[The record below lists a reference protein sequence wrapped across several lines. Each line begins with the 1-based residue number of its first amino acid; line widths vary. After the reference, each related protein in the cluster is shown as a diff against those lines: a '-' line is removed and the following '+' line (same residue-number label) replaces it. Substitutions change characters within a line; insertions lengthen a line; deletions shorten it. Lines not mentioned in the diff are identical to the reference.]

1 MKCAVIIHIFYY
13 DIADELAEAV
23 KNICDVEKDI
33 FLTVSESIR
42 DRTDEIA
49 KKFPSARIN
58 IVKNVGYDIWPFL
71 FILNQLELDQY
82 DLIVKLHTKRNMP
95 EATFLKKTHI
105 PYSLWRRK
113 LLGFTDTKDAF
124 RMSLQI
130 LEKKNIG
137 VVLGSGCLL
146 NEQYDDS
153 KQLYSFIKK
162 LMNELLLSY
171 DSRFQFVAGCMFVGK
186 AFLFQYLQNR
196 FAEKDFREADR
207 LHKKEEL
214 PHVLE
219 RILGYIV
226 GTQGYDLVNHN
237 EKDVNYEACLANLK
251 YFLYRKKY
259 TSGHVITRVFGVPVF
274 IRKFHGI
281 MRK

>member
-1 MKCAVIIHIFYY
+1 MKCAVIVHIFYY

-42 DRTDEIA
+42 DKTDEIA
-49 KKFPSARIN
+49 KKFPGARIN

-95 EATFLKKTHI
+95 EATFLKKTHM
-105 PYSLWRRK
+105 PYSQWRKK
-113 LLGFTDTKDAF
+113 LLGFTDTKEAF
-124 RMSLQI
+124 RMSLRI

-137 VVLGSGCLL
+137 MVSGVGCLL

-153 KQLYSFIKK
+153 KQLYSFIKE

-186 AFLFQYLQNR
+186 AFLFRCLQNR
-196 FAEKDFREADR
+196 FDEKDFREADLR
-207 LHKKEEL
+207 HKKEGL

-219 RILGYIV
+219 RIFGYMV
-226 GTQGYDLVNHN
+226 GAQGYDVVNHR
-237 EKDVNYEACLANLK
+237 EKDVIYEVRLARMK

-259 TSGHVITRVFGVPVF
+259 TSGHVITRILGIPVF
-274 IRKFHGI
+274 AKKR
-281 MRK
+281 